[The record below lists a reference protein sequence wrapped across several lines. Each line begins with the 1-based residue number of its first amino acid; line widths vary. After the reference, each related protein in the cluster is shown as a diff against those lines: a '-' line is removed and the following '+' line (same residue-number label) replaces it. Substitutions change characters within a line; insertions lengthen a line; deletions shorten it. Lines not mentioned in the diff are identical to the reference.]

1 MNDREFDDLLRTADA
16 PVPLPASFQQ
26 GVWNRIESRAVSDLP
41 TGIAEFQARGPRHIG
56 TWGAAAG
63 IAAMMALGLW
73 LGAVTAPEPKDAKLV
88 YAESI
93 SPIARTHPK

>member
-1 MNDREFDDLLRTADA
+1 MNDREFDDLLRAADPPA
-16 PVPLPASFQQ
+16 PLPASFQQ
-26 GVWNRIESRAVSDLP
+26 GVWNRIESRAVSDP
-41 TGIAEFQARGPRHIG
+41 TAGMVGFRPRAPKYIGI
-56 TWGAAAG
+56 WGAAAG